1 MAKKTIKL
9 TTQEDLKIFMSPQR
23 QKLMRHMRIAGKAAT
38 SKAVAGFLGVSTSSA
53 QFHIKKLEKLGIVEL
68 DHTERINGIL
78 AKYYRMADI
87 NVSICCNLE
96 GEHFDERN
104 VIMENLMKGTFD
116 GLIEFYETGVSDED
130 IAKYSEFINGF
141 INLTP
146 EDASELLRIMRE
158 YIGSHEKSAPNTQ
171 VWEYTLMLYNTG
183 VQKSSKDGD
192 KAKK

>member
-9 TTQEDLKIFMSPQR
+9 TTQEELNIFMSPQR

-38 SKAVAGFLGVSTSSA
+38 SKDVAGFLGISTSSA

-87 NVSICCNLE
+87 NVRIGSYL
-96 GEHFDERN
+96 GDEHFDERN

-116 GLIEFYETGVSDED
+116 GLIEFYETGISEED
-130 IAKYSEFINGF
+130 IAKYSEFVNGF

-146 EDASELLRIMRE
+146 EDSKELLRMMRE
-158 YIGSHEKSAPNTQ
+158 FISTHEKSAPNTE
-171 VWEYTLMLYNTG
+171 VWEYTLMLYNTS
-183 VQKSSKDGD
+183 VKKNCENVDN
-192 KAKK
+192 AKE